1 MKKGF
6 TLIELIMVIA
16 ILGIISTLAVSRIGN
31 IRERAQRQ
39 VSLTNQSLIGKAVE
53 SFMTINGNRGID
65 RLDSLID
72 QEVGRGD
79 SKGFDVDGSSLASQG
94 AGFYFGP
101 DDLGYPLPQS
111 ASDRNNG
118 LTPTLINQVL
128 IPYSLSEK
136 EVKTLSNYGIRFV
149 MRHTTRALESPRSA
163 YGEKGEDGAY
173 LSDSEDIG
181 YKPNESACIATMI
194 TNGMYCAA
202 ISPFTPMGREIYR
215 DCGQLLLATKETA
228 SEYKSDRAAVLA
240 EVKATGG
247 AILAFGLGNEA
258 TIIGS
263 ANAGLESAPYATY
276 PLKKFYTRYILLF
289 RVNTSTQSGRVEFAG
304 VIDPCGN
311 TIRMA
316 RNFID

>member
-39 VSLTNQSLIGKAVE
+39 VSLTNQTLIGKAVE
-53 SFMTINGNRGID
+53 SYMTLNNNAGID
-65 RLDSLID
+65 RLDALVD
-72 QEVGRGD
+72 QETGRGD
-79 SKGFDVDGSSLASQG
+79 AKGFDVDGTSLAAQG
-94 AGFYFGP
+94 AGFYLGP

-111 ASDRNNG
+111 ASDRNSG
-118 LTPTLINQVL
+118 LTPTLANQVL

-136 EVKTLSNYGIRFV
+136 EVKVLSNHGVRFL

-181 YKPNESACIATMI
+181 YRPNDTACIANMI
-194 TNGMYCAA
+194 TNAMVCAA
-202 ISPFTPMGREIYR
+202 VSPFTPIGREIYR
-215 DCGQLLLATKETA
+215 DCGQLLLATKETEN
-228 SEYKSDRAAVLA
+228 EYKSDRANVLA

-247 AILAFGLGNEA
+247 ALLAFGLGSEA
-258 TIIGS
+258 TIVGA
-263 ANAGLESAPYATY
+263 ANAGIESAPCATY
-276 PLKKFYTRYILLF
+276 PLKKFYTRFILLF
-289 RVNTSTQSGRVEFAG
+289 RIDVSTQSGRLEFAG
-304 VIDPCGN
+304 VLDPCGN
-311 TIRMA
+311 TVRMA
-316 RNFID
+316 RKSLD